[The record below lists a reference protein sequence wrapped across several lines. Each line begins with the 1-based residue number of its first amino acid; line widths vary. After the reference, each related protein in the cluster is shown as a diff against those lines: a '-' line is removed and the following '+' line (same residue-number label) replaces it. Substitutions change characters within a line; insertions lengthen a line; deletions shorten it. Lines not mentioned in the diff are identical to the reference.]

1 MKMMFLLF
9 SIIFL
14 SNCSFNSNSKYW
26 TEGTIK
32 KKKMND
38 KIKNI
43 VNKSN
48 NNARQIYSKVSS
60 INIWESDYFG
70 LQLDIGGRG
79 LSPNRSS
86 NFKVNFVSY
95 LF

>member
-14 SNCSFNSNSKYW
+14 TNCSFNSNSKYW
-26 TEGTIK
+26 TESAIK

-38 KIKNI
+38 KIKKI

-48 NNARQIYSKVSS
+48 DIISLSENEFEIYL
-60 INIWESDYFG
+60 NDYV
-70 LQLDIGGRG
+70 
-79 LSPNRSS
+79 NKS
-86 NFKVNFVSY
+86 NYPKLENE
-95 LF
+95 

>member
-48 NNARQIYSKVSS
+48 NIISLSENEFEIYL
-60 INIWESDYFG
+60 NDY
-70 LQLDIGGRG
+70 
-79 LSPNRSS
+79 
-86 NFKVNFVSY
+86 VNKNNY
-95 LF
+95 PKLENE